1 MKMKNIE
8 NLIKNIDKTTF
19 LKNGMGLYGWV
30 YKEELSEYTSI
41 DDILCSTSIKVK
53 YGQYGSKSDE
63 GKNPI
68 ETTTTNLKGG
78 VTKDAIVFVYY
89 KDFTNINK
97 NSGLQS
103 IQIENTIKRELS
115 KFRYNE
121 GSSTEVFKVNPLSY
135 ESYVLKYLNIA
146 LKNKSDI
153 YDNIKPPRWYQ
164 RLFSKIYNRVFNET
178 KIFLLAFSC
187 GKGKSLAIAHS
198 LIDIYDKISGDIFLL
213 TTKPSTLDQYANTS
227 DETGVFFT
235 KEIQEKYY
243 IVTLREEI
251 NTQSFDYE
259 SLKKEASGRK
269 IIFLSSKQFLD
280 GLFKNFISEKFNQS
294 FLEMIKNNVSLVI
307 SDEGHWGANSDI
319 SNQIHS
325 IDDNFEIKSIFN
337 KDVNILYSTA
347 TPGSI
352 LFKYNIDRKY
362 QFYLNNEI
370 EESFADFLNN
380 PNENSL
386 DNYIEISSNNS
397 KDLKVILSEEVEN
410 ICTEYYC

>member
-8 NLIKNIDKTTF
+8 NLIESVKTGNGTNFYILKNIDKTTF

-164 RLFSKIYNRVFNET
+164 RLFSKIYNR
-178 KIFLLAFSC
+178 L
-187 GKGKSLAIAHS
+187 
-198 LIDIYDKISGDIFLL
+198 
-213 TTKPSTLDQYANTS
+213 
-227 DETGVFFT
+227 
-235 KEIQEKYY
+235 
-243 IVTLREEI
+243 
-251 NTQSFDYE
+251 
-259 SLKKEASGRK
+259 
-269 IIFLSSKQFLD
+269 
-280 GLFKNFISEKFNQS
+280 
-294 FLEMIKNNVSLVI
+294 
-307 SDEGHWGANSDI
+307 
-319 SNQIHS
+319 
-325 IDDNFEIKSIFN
+325 
-337 KDVNILYSTA
+337 
-347 TPGSI
+347 
-352 LFKYNIDRKY
+352 
-362 QFYLNNEI
+362 
-370 EESFADFLNN
+370 
-380 PNENSL
+380 
-386 DNYIEISSNNS
+386 
-397 KDLKVILSEEVEN
+397 
-410 ICTEYYC
+410 